1 MNTATPLYINFVN
14 NILDFCAEK
23 GWEVESHP
31 TPSGLREN
39 AGWCFLTFKGSEA
52 SLIIPKSKGAPTN
65 LHSHVD
71 LSGHDGYRPL
81 PGKNGKVICHFE
93 ADLAKVKAVLH
104 LFLGAAKRATL
115 GRLPTASGTTPVRLS
130 VVSQLPRKKTLSEL
144 QAELVGAEAALMEAM
159 AEEEAKNNTGFEA
172 LLTEEPETVT
182 VNA

>member
-1 MNTATPLYINFVN
+1 MNTATPMYISFVH
-14 NILDFCAEK
+14 NILDFCAEN
-23 GWEVESHP
+23 GWEVDSHP

-39 AGWCFLTFKGSEA
+39 AGWCFLTFKGSDA

-71 LSGHDGYRPL
+71 LAGRDGYRPL
-81 PGKNGKVICHFE
+81 KARNGKVVCHFE
-93 ADLAKVKAVLH
+93 ADLAKVKAVLP

-115 GRLPTASGTTPVRLS
+115 GRLPTASVTTPARLS
-130 VVSQLPRKKTLSEL
+130 VVPKTPRKKTLSEL
-144 QAELVGAEAALMEAM
+144 QAEMAAAEEALLAAM

-182 VNA
+182 VSA